1 MAAEEGALLGTTF
14 LQILPDVSKLKP
26 ALTDAEQSAQKS
38 GKKIEQSIAGSGNA
52 VARALANV
60 QAAQEKAEGAISQG
74 STRSRT
80 YVARLAGAIEQLNA
94 AITETKAS
102 GEALTAEQVKGYATS
117 RAALQKLTVETRELS
132 RVQTLTKNATMEGG
146 LAFRNAE
153 GALTALN
160 PQVGNFAAKATILAL
175 VLREVKEVIFSAMPH
190 DVMENSW
197 LGTVEHFGWDNVRH
211 RIELY
216 GDALTQVYERTKGF
230 ITGGREGYEA
240 AKKGQE
246 GDLLGA
252 IARAHGRK
260 AGESLFFG
268 PGFPGTAHADS
279 AGLAETQALLRTQ
292 RERILQLDLENA
304 KLGGNVAAIH
314 AVEAALDDLNRQ
326 DLIAAGY
333 DRENV
338 DRIIA
343 KTKANRDYAE
353 ALKILHDKVEI
364 SIADAQRQIPKTTAA
379 MFSAIP
385 LPFPQ
390 QFNVLHS
397 LPTPEHMPDFGDVAA
412 KVLSQYQSTWGE
424 IEQITQSAATTL
436 EGSLSDGFFSALTGN
451 IDGMKSAFKGLLQ
464 SFLKDITSFL
474 AQQAVKTLLSYFLT
488 DSAMGYSAGTT
499 SGNIVSSFIG
509 GHADGGVLQGGWTP
523 FANGGVVTRPT
534 LGLVGEGRYNEAVVP
549 LPDGSRIPVDLR
561 GAGAGEQHIYL
572 HMGMEPGL
580 IAKVIDG
587 GAAAGY
593 ARVAGDMQYGDL
605 KHHIVRIA
613 RQA

>member
-240 AKKGQE
+240 SEE
-246 GDLLGA
+246 GAGGRPPRSNRPGA
-252 IARAHGRK
+252 RPQGRRV
-260 AGESLFFG
+260 
-268 PGFPGTAHADS
+268 
-279 AGLAETQALLRTQ
+279 ALLRSGLSPVPRMPTA
-292 RERILQLDLENA
+292 RASRKRRRFFGRNA
-304 KLGGNVAAIH
+304 
-314 AVEAALDDLNRQ
+314 
-326 DLIAAGY
+326 
-333 DRENV
+333 
-338 DRIIA
+338 
-343 KTKANRDYAE
+343 
-353 ALKILHDKVEI
+353 
-364 SIADAQRQIPKTTAA
+364 
-379 MFSAIP
+379 SA
-385 LPFPQ
+385 
-390 QFNVLHS
+390 S
-397 LPTPEHMPDFGDVAA
+397 
-412 KVLSQYQSTWGE
+412 SSST
-424 IEQITQSAATTL
+424 
-436 EGSLSDGFFSALTGN
+436 
-451 IDGMKSAFKGLLQ
+451 
-464 SFLKDITSFL
+464 
-474 AQQAVKTLLSYFLT
+474 
-488 DSAMGYSAGTT
+488 
-499 SGNIVSSFIG
+499 
-509 GHADGGVLQGGWTP
+509 
-523 FANGGVVTRPT
+523 
-534 LGLVGEGRYNEAVVP
+534 
-549 LPDGSRIPVDLR
+549 SRMR
-561 GAGAGEQHIYL
+561 S
-572 HMGMEPGL
+572 
-580 IAKVIDG
+580 
-587 GAAAGY
+587 
-593 ARVAGDMQYGDL
+593 
-605 KHHIVRIA
+605 
-613 RQA
+613 